1 MESFGGRC
9 CLSGLDVTEL
19 LRTSHIK
26 PWRDSNNVER
36 LDPYNGLL
44 LSPAY
49 DAAFDTGLIT
59 SSTTGAFE
67 YLRQ

>member
-1 MESFGGRC
+1 MATLGRFRDDLVASFGGRC

-19 LRTSHIK
+19 LRASHIK
-26 PWRDSNNVER
+26 PWRDSNNIER

-49 DAAFDTGLIT
+49 DAAF
-59 SSTTGAFE
+59 STRA
-67 YLRQ
+67 